1 MSINNSELKR
11 LLSECVT
18 SERGLLLG
26 EIADFLTALGAAGH
40 ELAISSVFS
49 RFDNSDISQSLME
62 IERALYTGLDGLLC
76 NHGVL
81 MTADS
86 LQDTFTVVKTLYG
99 IENYGDPTSLW
110 DVVNDDSQTTE
121 AMLAELAEFFDE
133 VVPDILMDSIVEVKH
148 SLIDRIREILTANIS
163 ALPVDGVESL
173 TDEYPVHEVA
183 RRRLRTFMGADR
195 ESFIVYQQIKSGV
208 PLALPFEQYIE
219 RGHTALSELAGETLL
234 RQIVAMANASDLP
247 SEQFESEIKE
257 QLLVY
262 GTNPDIVTQ
271 LSIGLEHLL

>member
-1 MSINNSELKR
+1 
-11 LLSECVT
+11 
-18 SERGLLLG
+18 
-26 EIADFLTALGAAGH
+26 
-40 ELAISSVFS
+40 
-49 RFDNSDISQSLME
+49 ME
-62 IERALYTGLDGLLC
+62 IERALYNGLDSLLRS
-76 NHGVL
+76 HGVL
-81 MTADS
+81 MTGDK

-121 AMLAELAEFFDE
+121 AMLAELAEFFEDIT
-133 VVPDILMDSIVEVKH
+133 PDILMDSIAEVKH
-148 SLIDRIREILTANIS
+148 SLIDRIRETLTTNIA
-163 ALPVDGVESL
+163 ALPVDGAETL
-173 TDEYPVHEVA
+173 TDEYPIHEVA

-195 ESFIVYQQIKSGV
+195 EWFIVYQQIKTGI

-219 RGHTALSELAGETLL
+219 RGHTALSELAGESLL

-247 SEQFESEIKE
+247 SEHFETQIKE

-262 GTNPDIVTQ
+262 GTNPEIVTK